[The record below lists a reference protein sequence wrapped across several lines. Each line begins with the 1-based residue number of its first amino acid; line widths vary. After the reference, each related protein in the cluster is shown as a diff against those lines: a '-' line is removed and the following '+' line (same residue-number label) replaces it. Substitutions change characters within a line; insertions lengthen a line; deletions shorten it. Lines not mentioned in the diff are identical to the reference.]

1 MAKKPVIYDGD
12 MGGDDLWAIAILLA
26 HRDRFN
32 IKGIST
38 VFGNVS
44 QPQAAKNAANFLHW
58 LGIEDIEVAEGAN
71 MPCDGMRPFGDDAY
85 GDNGVGG
92 VILPESPTAPNK
104 VDIAAW
110 LRTRLY
116 EQPEKTRIF
125 ATGPATNLAHLV
137 TEHPES
143 IEKIE
148 EIVFMGGAIDT
159 IGKDGAPAFDKG
171 ERRIGNIT
179 LHSEFNAYQDPKALN
194 ILIQSGAPV
203 TVMAADATQHMV
215 LTPERQ
221 DQVKQLH
228 ETYGPAFHSMLM
240 AVEHLDRAKF
250 GVDGPFIHDPNVIAY
265 LLAPELY
272 GGQRG
277 VHATFH
283 EADPHSPAGA
293 YRGKAALSGNFGN
306 AVWLN
311 EMKDTKKVWALMKE
325 SLAAT
330 IAQASYNPALLAK

>member
-1 MAKKPVIYDGD
+1 MTKTPIIYDGD
-12 MGGDDLWAIAILLA
+12 MGGDDLWAIAMLLA

-32 IKGIST
+32 IKGISS

-44 QPQAAKNAANFLHW
+44 QPMASKNAANFLHW
-58 LGIEDIEVAEGAN
+58 LNVKDIEVVEGAN
-71 MPCDGMRPFGDDAY
+71 MPCDGMRPFGDEAY
-85 GDNGVGG
+85 GENGVGG
-92 VILPESPTAPNK
+92 VILPESPSAPKK
-104 VDIAAW
+104 VDVAAW
-110 LRTRLY
+110 IRTRLY
-116 EQPEKTRIF
+116 EQPEKARIF
-125 ATGPATNLAHLV
+125 ATGPATNLAQLV
-137 TEHPES
+137 SEYPES

-148 EIVFMGGAIDT
+148 EIVFMGGGIDT
-159 IGKDGAPAFDKG
+159 VGKDGAPVFENG

-215 LTPERQ
+215 LTPARQ
-221 DQVKQLH
+221 EQVKQLH

-272 GGQRG
+272 NGKRG
-277 VHATFH
+277 AGATFQ
-283 EADPHSPAGA
+283 ETDPHGPMGA
-293 YRGKAALSGNFGN
+293 YRGKAALSENFAN
-306 AVWLN
+306 VVWLN
-311 EMKDTKKVWALMKE
+311 EIKDTEKVWSVMKE

-330 IAQASYNPALLAK
+330 IARSSGNPAPPAI